1 MKINFPAT
9 GYVTYACGPGV
20 PSHFV
25 TAPLKGAFQMEAD
38 VPAVIGQNYT
48 IRDDA
53 GTALT
58 YRLLSVLITGDD
70 WLRGEGELVA
80 VEHVEPNVIRIADHD
95 AKVSSSIDI
104 AFEAGRQVER
114 QEAAEAAADPLV
126 VTLKVGD
133 YELPLMEI
141 SVPWAYER
149 DTGEAKATSDEASTY
164 SPGWLGGI
172 DKGEAAACACGVCE
186 TARYHTGGNVPDTE
200 MPMAGERAGESV
212 IWKPRYGPVGNRLS
226 DD

>member
-104 AFEAGRQVER
+104 AFEAGRQVGH
-114 QEAAEAAADPLV
+114 QEAAEAVAAKALNVTINTSSVTV
-126 VTLKVGD
+126 VQAG
-133 YELPLMEI
+133 YEP
-141 SVPWAYER
+141 
-149 DTGEAKATSDEASTY
+149 DTGEAKATSDEASAY
-164 SPGWLGGI
+164 PSGWLGGI
-172 DKGEAAACACGVCE
+172 DKGEAAACACGVCD
-186 TARYHTGGNVPDTE
+186 TARYHTGGNVPGAV
-200 MPMAGERAGESV
+200 MSRVGERAGESV
-212 IWKPRYGPVGNRLS
+212 IWKPRYGPVGNRL
-226 DD
+226 DDE